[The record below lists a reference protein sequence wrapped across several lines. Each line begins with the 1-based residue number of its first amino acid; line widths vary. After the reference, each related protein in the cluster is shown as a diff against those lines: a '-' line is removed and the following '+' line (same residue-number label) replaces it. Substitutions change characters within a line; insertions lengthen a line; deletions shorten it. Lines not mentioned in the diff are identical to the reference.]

1 MKSEQKPHSFADV
14 LDGTVDPAVLAHLEA
29 GHPIYYFDKS
39 LDSVVEE
46 RPDGTI
52 LRVTL
57 KPGGVIEY
65 QDQPQCPSC
74 GGWPAPT
81 GPVSLQFWTASTE
94 SGSLWFHRTVARMR
108 QVCRASQPVVKLWNF
123 GENCSKEVF
132 RMQLIRPFLGAGI

>member
-1 MKSEQKPHSFADV
+1 MKSDQKPHSFADI
-14 LDGTVDPAVLAHLEA
+14 LDGTVDPAVLAHLSA
-29 GHPIYYFDKS
+29 GHPIYYFDKA

-74 GGWPAPT
+74 G
-81 GPVSLQFWTASTE
+81 
-94 SGSLWFHRTVARMR
+94 
-108 QVCRASQPVVKLWNF
+108 
-123 GENCSKEVF
+123 
-132 RMQLIRPFLGAGI
+132 